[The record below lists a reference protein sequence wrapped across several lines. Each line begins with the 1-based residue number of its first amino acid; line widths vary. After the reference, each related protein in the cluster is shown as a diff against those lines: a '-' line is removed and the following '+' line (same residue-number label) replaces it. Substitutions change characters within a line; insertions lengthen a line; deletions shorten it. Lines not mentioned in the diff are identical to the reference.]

1 MLVDNFKVIYRILW
15 YLERAMDYDFLSMD
29 SISPKAI
36 GITQQRWTA
45 LMAMIVHEKYID
57 GLAAKYF
64 CDGAIIISGTFPRIT
79 LRGLEYLQESPLMKK
94 YQEFGGHKK

>member
-1 MLVDNFKVIYRILW
+1 MDNFKVIYRILR
-15 YLERAMDYDFLSMD
+15 YLEKAMDCDFPNMD
-29 SISPKAI
+29 SISPGAL

-45 LMAMIVHEKYID
+45 LMAMLVHEKYIY

-64 CDGAIIISGTFPRIT
+64 CDGAVIISGTFPRIT